1 MFCIFPGNLDTIP
14 SGDVFPFHV
23 VIQGDRVIFMMWC
36 EHLMGPQLLHGAPE
50 RSSAARQAR
59 RGNVSVVRSLKDD
72 LR

>member
-1 MFCIFPGNLDTIP
+1 M
-14 SGDVFPFHV
+14 
-23 VIQGDRVIFMMWC
+23 IFMMWC